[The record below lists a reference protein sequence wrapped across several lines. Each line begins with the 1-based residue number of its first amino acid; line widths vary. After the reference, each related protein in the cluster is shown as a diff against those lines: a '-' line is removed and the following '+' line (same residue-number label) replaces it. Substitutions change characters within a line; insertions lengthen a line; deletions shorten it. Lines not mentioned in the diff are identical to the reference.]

1 MGSRGL
7 SDTGAVGMQT
17 AASLIESNTLYSTQE
32 CLNRRTS
39 AGFLIKNSA
48 SNPPVHR
55 AKVIM

>member
-1 MGSRGL
+1 M
-7 SDTGAVGMQT
+7 GAVGMQT